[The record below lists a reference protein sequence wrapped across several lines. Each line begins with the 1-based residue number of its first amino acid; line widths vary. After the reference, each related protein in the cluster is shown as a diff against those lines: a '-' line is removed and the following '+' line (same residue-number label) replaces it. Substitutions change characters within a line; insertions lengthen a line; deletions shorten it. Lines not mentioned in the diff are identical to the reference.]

1 MLLIVNLFLNQNLTF
16 LLYVKQTWMTQLIL
30 AFFLWGVIFL
40 HSKRILL
47 IICMT
52 SQFMWKK
59 DFLLTGTYLKKTL
72 LILTYV
78 FDWLYFTLCLTSS
91 SSTDH
96 LFHLDPQFN
105 SISSNIDEV
114 LSINSSANVF
124 VSGDFNVYHKD
135 WFWQKW

>member
-1 MLLIVNLFLNQNLTF
+1 MHDLAV
-16 LLYVKQTWMTQLIL
+16 YVKEGLPFNRDL
-30 AFFLWGVIFL
+30 
-40 HSKRILL
+40 SKKN
-47 IICMT
+47 
-52 SQFMWKK
+52 SA
-59 DFLLTGTYLKKTL
+59 DS
-72 LILTYV
+72 YV
-78 FDWLYFTLCLTSS
+78 FDWLYSTLCLTSS

-135 WFWQKW
+135 

>member
-1 MLLIVNLFLNQNLTF
+1 MHDLAV
-16 LLYVKQTWMTQLIL
+16 YVKEGLPFNRDL
-30 AFFLWGVIFL
+30 
-40 HSKRILL
+40 S
-47 IICMT
+47 
-52 SQFMWKK
+52 
-59 DFLLTGTYLKKTL
+59 KKTL

-78 FDWLYFTLCLTSS
+78 FDWLYFTLCLASS

-105 SISSNIDEV
+105 SISSNIDKV

-135 WFWQKW
+135 